1 MEMGE
6 ILAKRNRQEAQD
18 PSLDLIQEADEE
30 SEDSFERIERENLR
44 KKRLER
50 YDDKLEVYEQQLI
63 KT

>member
-50 YDDKLEVYEQQLI
+50 YDDKLEVYE
-63 KT
+63 